1 MATEMTPAEVALRS
15 ELSAAF
21 IRGRRAL
28 RRVPELSTVSADRLT
43 EVAASVDQANAA
55 LRDAESYGKALGELE
70 AVTTEGMLL
79 SASASMAIT
88 AIRELLTLVCAE
100 VDARRAA

>member
-1 MATEMTPAEVALRS
+1 MAHIMTAAEAALRT
-15 ELSAAF
+15 ELSAAVTQAH
-21 IRGRRAL
+21 RAI
-28 RRVPELSTVSADRLT
+28 RRVPDLNTVPADGFP

-55 LRDAESYGKALGELE
+55 LRDAESCSKALAELE
-70 AVTTEGMLL
+70 AVTTEAMLL
-79 SASASMAIT
+79 SASASMAIA

>member
-1 MATEMTPAEVALRS
+1 MSDTTMTAAEAALRN
-15 ELSAAF
+15 ELSAAV
-21 IRGRRAL
+21 IQA
-28 RRVPELSTVSADRLT
+28 RRVPDLDATPDNGLT

-55 LRDAESYGKALGELE
+55 LRDAESCSDALAELE

-79 SASASMAIT
+79 SASASMAIA

>member
-1 MATEMTPAEVALRS
+1 MANTMTAAEAALRT
-15 ELSAAF
+15 ELSAAVSQA
-21 IRGRRAL
+21 RRAI
-28 RRVPELSTVSADRLT
+28 RRVPDLDTVHPDGFA

-55 LRDAESYGKALGELE
+55 LRDAESCGKAIAELE